1 MPRGLATVTW
11 SAAESVNVNASENEN
26 ENENV
31 SESAN
36 ETWSATVRTAT
47 VMEAATSWGCEASC
61 QTQRSSRWPLPRLR
75 QVQLCRCCQLHVV

>member
-11 SAAESVNVNASENEN
+11 SAAESVNVNASG
-26 ENENV
+26 NENV

-61 QTQRSSRWPLPRLR
+61 QTRPSSRWPLPRLR